1 MKRRGDFT
9 LKQGSYK
16 IKLRHK
22 NRVKKNKL
30 LFFLLNFGK
39 IVLELT
45 KLSFGSLVL
54 GTIIK
59 GDIPQSTLLLA
70 GIIASGF
77 GVIFGTILLTFG
89 REE

>member
-16 IKLRHK
+16 IKSRRK
-22 NRVKKNKL
+22 NRKKNNKL
-30 LFFLLNFGK
+30 LFFFMNLGK
-39 IVLELT
+39 IILEVT
-45 KLSFGSLVL
+45 KLIFGSLVL

-59 GDIPQSTLLLA
+59 GDIPQSTLLVA

-77 GVIFGTILLTFG
+77 GVILGIILLTFS

>member
-9 LKQGSYK
+9 LGQGSYK
-16 IKLRHK
+16 MKKRHK
-22 NRVKKNKL
+22 NQVKKSKL
-30 LFFLLNFGK
+30 LFFFLNLGK
-39 IVLELT
+39 IILEAT
-45 KLSFGSLVL
+45 KLIFGSLVL